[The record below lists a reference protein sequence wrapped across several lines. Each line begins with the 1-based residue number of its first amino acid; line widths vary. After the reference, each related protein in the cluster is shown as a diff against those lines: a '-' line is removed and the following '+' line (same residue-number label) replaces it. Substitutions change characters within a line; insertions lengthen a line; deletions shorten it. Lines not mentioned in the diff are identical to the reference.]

1 MNELMF
7 AIELLLTGL
16 LTGLMYSM
24 VALGFVLIL
33 KASGVFN
40 FAQGA
45 MSLFA
50 ALTVVAL
57 QPHVGLFFALI
68 LGAAV
73 MVAFGVA
80 TERLLLRPLTGAT
93 PLTIFMAT
101 VAVASIL
108 EGAAQIIFGSEARS
122 LKLDIPQKPFEVA
135 GILVSP
141 PDLLAAAVAGI
152 FVVALSLFFKYTKT
166 GLGLRAVADDHAAAQ
181 VVGMSLRR
189 LRAVAW
195 ALAGVVALT
204 AGVIWGSRI
213 GVSFGMSVIALK
225 ALPVLIIGGV
235 ESIPGVIFGGLI
247 VGAAEALGEAYIG
260 PLVGGGV
267 QDVMAYAVALAFL
280 LVRPYGLFG
289 QPTLRRV

>member
-7 AIELLLTGL
+7 ALELLVTGC
-16 LTGLMYSM
+16 LTGLMYAM

-50 ALTVVAL
+50 ALVVVAL
-57 QPHVGLFFALI
+57 QPKIGLGLAIVVGV
-68 LGAAV
+68 AV
-73 MVAFGVA
+73 MVLFGVI
-80 TERLLLRPLTGAT
+80 TERVVLRPLSGAT

-101 VAVASIL
+101 IAVASIL

-122 LKLDIPQKPFEVA
+122 LKLPISQKPFDAGGILLSPQDLFAAGVA
-135 GILVSP
+135 GVF
-141 PDLLAAAVAGI
+141 VAGL
-152 FVVALSLFFKYTKT
+152 ALFFRYTRT
-166 GLGLRAVADDHAAAQ
+166 GLGLRAMADDHAAAQ

-195 ALAGVVALT
+195 ALCGVVALT

-213 GVSFGMSVIALK
+213 GVHFGMAVIALK

-247 VGAAEALGEAYIG
+247 VGASEALGEAYIG
-260 PLVGGGV
+260 PIVGGGV
-267 QDVMAYAVALAFL
+267 QDVMAYAVALLFL
-280 LVRPYGLFG
+280 LVRPHGLFG
-289 QPTLRRV
+289 QAALRRV